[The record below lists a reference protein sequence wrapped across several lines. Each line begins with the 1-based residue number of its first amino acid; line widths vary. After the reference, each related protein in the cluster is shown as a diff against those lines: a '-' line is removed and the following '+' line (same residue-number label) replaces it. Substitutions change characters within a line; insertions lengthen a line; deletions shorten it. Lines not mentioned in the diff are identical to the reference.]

1 MALPRRSRDFQD
13 GPEETDG
20 GRMSFLDHLDELR
33 TRLIRACIAL
43 ICGMAVSLF
52 FVKRATDVVLSSM
65 IASLPPGS
73 VLILTK
79 PGEGLSFYLD
89 VALMGGLIL
98 AAPFITY
105 QAWRFIAPGLYTR
118 ERRLII
124 PFLAFAVCGAVGGA
138 IFSHRVL
145 FPSMMAFFSTF
156 DSPLMR
162 FTPRVEDTFTLYRN
176 TLIGMVIVFQIPTLV
191 FVLARMRVVTARWL
205 LRHLN
210 YAVLAAAVVGAVLTP
225 SPDPWNQIVFAA
237 PILVMYVLGIA
248 IAWAAYPRGDGG
260 RERQSAVGLVIAA
273 GVLEEARRRRA
284 RTIRLVYS
292 RRE

>member
-1 MALPRRSRDFQD
+1 MSLASRSRDFQD
-13 GPEETDG
+13 VPEEMDG

-33 TRLIRACIAL
+33 TRLIRSCIAL
-43 ICGMAVSLF
+43 VCGMALSLF
-52 FVKRATDVVLSSM
+52 YVKRAADVVLSSM
-65 IASLPPGS
+65 LASIPPGS
-73 VLILTK
+73 TLILTK
-79 PGEGLSFYLD
+79 PGEGFSFYLD
-89 VALMGGLIL
+89 VALMGGVIL

-118 ERRLII
+118 EKRLII
-124 PFLAFAVCGAVGGA
+124 PFLALAVCGAAGGA
-138 IFSHRVL
+138 MFSHRVL

-176 TLIGMVIVFQIPTLV
+176 TLIGMVIVFQIPTLI

-205 LRHLN
+205 VRHLN
-210 YAVLAAAVVGAVLTP
+210 YAVLAAVVLGAILTP
-225 SPDPWNQIVFAA
+225 SADPWNQIVFAA

-248 IAWAAYPRGDGG
+248 IAWVAYPHGEGA
-260 RERQSAVGLVIAA
+260 RERESALGLVIAA
-273 GVLEEARRRRA
+273 HMLEEARRRRPL
-284 RTIRLVYS
+284 TIRLVHS